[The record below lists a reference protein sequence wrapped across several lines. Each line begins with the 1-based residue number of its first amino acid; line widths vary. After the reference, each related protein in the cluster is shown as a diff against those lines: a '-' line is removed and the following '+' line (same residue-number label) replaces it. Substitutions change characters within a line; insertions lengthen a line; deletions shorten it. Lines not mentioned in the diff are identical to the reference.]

1 MKLYTNKKGEWAG
14 TQADA
19 NKKFGV
25 RTGSYFQREVPTDK
39 PSLLAFLNENKVGS
53 FDALGSK
60 PADNQLS
67 DMMGGNPLDSF
78 PDAPLK
84 FKMSHGPDG
93 DVRLSRQNPDSHPHR
108 WDTIRECAEKASFK
122 DLGVAL
128 AVLMNRLDEVADQ
141 VS

>member
-1 MKLYTNKKGEWAG
+1 MKLYTNNKGEWAG

-19 NKKFGV
+19 RKRFKNDM
-25 RTGSYFQREVPTDK
+25 RIIEVPTDK
-39 PSLLAFLNENKVGS
+39 PSLLAFLNENLVGS

-84 FKMSHGPDG
+84 FKMSYGPDG
-93 DVRLSRQNPDSHPHR
+93 DVRMSKQNPDSHPHR

-141 VS
+141 VA

>member
-1 MKLYTNKKGEWAG
+1 MKLYTNNQGEWAG

-19 NKKFGV
+19 RKRFKNDMRIV
-25 RTGSYFQREVPTDK
+25 EVPTDK
-39 PSLLAFLNENKVGS
+39 PSLLAFLNENQVGS
-53 FDALGSK
+53 FEALGRK
-60 PADNQLS
+60 PDDNQLS

-93 DVRLSRQNPDSHPHR
+93 DVRMSKQNPDSHPHR

-141 VS
+141 IS

>member
-1 MKLYTNKKGEWAG
+1 MKLYTNNKGEWAG

-19 NKKFGV
+19 RKRFKNDM
-25 RTGSYFQREVPTDK
+25 RIIEVPTDK
-39 PSLLAFLNENKVGS
+39 PSLLAFLNENQVGS

-60 PADNQLS
+60 PDNDQLS

-78 PDAPLK
+78 PDTPLK

-93 DVRLSRQNPDSHPHR
+93 DVRLTRQNPDSHPHR

>member
-1 MKLYTNKKGEWAG
+1 MKLYTNNQGEWAG

-19 NKKFGV
+19 RKRFKNAMKIV
-25 RTGSYFQREVPTDK
+25 EVPTDK
-39 PSLLAFLNENKVGS
+39 PSLLAFLNENQVGS
-53 FDALGSK
+53 FDALGRK
-60 PADNQLS
+60 PDDNQLS
-67 DMMGGNPLDSF
+67 DIMGGNPLDSF

-84 FKMSHGPDG
+84 FKMSYGPDG
-93 DVRLSRQNPDSHPHR
+93 DVRMSKQNPDSHPHR

-141 VS
+141 IS

>member
-1 MKLYTNKKGEWAG
+1 MKLYTNNKGEWAG

-19 NKKFGV
+19 RKRFKNDM
-25 RTGSYFQREVPTDK
+25 RIIEVPTDK
-39 PSLLAFLNENKVGS
+39 PSLLAFLNENQVGS

-60 PADNQLS
+60 TADNQLS
-67 DMMGGNPLDSF
+67 NMMGGNPLDSF

-141 VS
+141 VA

>member
-1 MKLYTNKKGEWAG
+1 MKLYTNNQGEWAG

-19 NKKFGV
+19 RKRFKNDMRIV
-25 RTGSYFQREVPTDK
+25 EVPTDK
-39 PSLLAFLNENKVGS
+39 PSLLAFLNENQVGS
-53 FDALGSK
+53 FDALGRK
-60 PADNQLS
+60 PDDNQLS

-84 FKMSHGPDG
+84 FKMSYGPDG
-93 DVRLSRQNPDSHPHR
+93 DVRMSKQNPDSHPHR

-141 VS
+141 TS

>member
-1 MKLYTNKKGEWAG
+1 MKLYTNNQGEWAG

-19 NKKFGV
+19 RKRFKNDMRIV
-25 RTGSYFQREVPTDK
+25 EVPTDK
-39 PSLLAFLNENKVGS
+39 PSLLAFLNENQVGS
-53 FDALGSK
+53 FDALGRK
-60 PADNQLS
+60 PDDNQLS
-67 DMMGGNPLDSF
+67 DIMGGNPLDSF

-84 FKMSHGPDG
+84 FKMSYGPDG
-93 DVRLSRQNPDSHPHR
+93 DVRMSKQNPDSHPHR

-141 VS
+141 IS

>member
-1 MKLYTNKKGEWAG
+1 MKLYTNNQGEWAG

-19 NKKFGV
+19 RKRFKNDMRIV
-25 RTGSYFQREVPTDK
+25 EVPTDK
-39 PSLLAFLNENKVGS
+39 PSLLAFLNENQVGS
-53 FDALGSK
+53 FDALGRK
-60 PADNQLS
+60 PDDNQLS

-84 FKMSHGPDG
+84 FKMSYGPDG
-93 DVRLSRQNPDSHPHR
+93 DVRMSKQNPDSHPHR

-128 AVLMNRLDEVADQ
+128 AVLMNRLDEVADKI
-141 VS
+141 S

>member
-1 MKLYTNKKGEWAG
+1 MKLYTNNKGEWAG

-19 NKKFGV
+19 RKRFKNDM
-25 RTGSYFQREVPTDK
+25 RIIEVPTDK
-39 PSLLAFLNENKVGS
+39 PSLLAFLNENQVGS

-141 VS
+141 IS

>member
-1 MKLYTNKKGEWAG
+1 MKLYTNNQGEWAG

-19 NKKFGV
+19 RKRFKNDMRIV
-25 RTGSYFQREVPTDK
+25 EVPTDK
-39 PSLLAFLNENKVGS
+39 PSLLAFLNENQVGS
-53 FDALGSK
+53 FDALGRK
-60 PADNQLS
+60 PDDNQLS
-67 DMMGGNPLDSF
+67 DIMGGNPLDSF

-84 FKMSHGPDG
+84 FKMSYGPDG
-93 DVRLSRQNPDSHPHR
+93 DVRLSKQNPDSHPHR

-141 VS
+141 IS

>member
-1 MKLYTNKKGEWAG
+1 MKLYTNNKGEWAG

-19 NKKFGV
+19 RKRFKNDM
-25 RTGSYFQREVPTDK
+25 RIIEVPTDK
-39 PSLLAFLNENKVGS
+39 PSLLAFLNENQVGS
-53 FDALGSK
+53 FDALGGK
-60 PADNQLS
+60 PADDQLS

>member
-1 MKLYTNKKGEWAG
+1 MKLYTNNKGEWAG

-19 NKKFGV
+19 RKRFKNDM
-25 RTGSYFQREVPTDK
+25 RIIEVPTDK
-39 PSLLAFLNENKVGS
+39 PSLLAFLNENQVGS

-84 FKMSHGPDG
+84 FKMSRGPDG

-141 VS
+141 VA

>member
-1 MKLYTNKKGEWAG
+1 MKLYTNNQGEWAG

-19 NKKFGV
+19 RKRFKNDM
-25 RTGSYFQREVPTDK
+25 RIIEVPTDK
-39 PSLLAFLNENKVGS
+39 PSLLAFLNENQVGS

-84 FKMSHGPDG
+84 FKMSYGPDG

-141 VS
+141 IS

>member
-1 MKLYTNKKGEWAG
+1 MKLYTNNKGEWAG

-19 NKKFGV
+19 RKCFKNDM
-25 RTGSYFQREVPTDK
+25 RIIEVPTDK
-39 PSLLAFLNENKVGS
+39 PSLLAFLNEHQVGS

-60 PADNQLS
+60 PADDQLS

>member
-1 MKLYTNKKGEWAG
+1 MKLYTNNKGEWAG

-19 NKKFGV
+19 RKRFKNDM
-25 RTGSYFQREVPTDK
+25 RIIEVPTDK
-39 PSLLAFLNENKVGS
+39 PSLLAFLNENQVGS
-53 FDALGSK
+53 FDVLVNNA
-60 PADNQLS
+60 ADGLFS
-67 DMMGGNPLDSF
+67 DIMGGNPLDSF

>member
-1 MKLYTNKKGEWAG
+1 MKLYTNNKGEWAG

-19 NKKFGV
+19 RKRFKNDM
-25 RTGSYFQREVPTDK
+25 RIIEVPTDK
-39 PSLLAFLNENKVGS
+39 PSLLAFLNENQVGS
-53 FDALGSK
+53 FDALGRK
-60 PADNQLS
+60 PDDNQLS

-84 FKMSHGPDG
+84 FKMSYGPDG
-93 DVRLSRQNPDSHPHR
+93 DVRMSKQNPDSHPHR

-141 VS
+141 IS

>member
-1 MKLYTNKKGEWAG
+1 MKLYTNNKGEWAG

-19 NKKFGV
+19 RKRFKNDM
-25 RTGSYFQREVPTDK
+25 RIIEVPTDK
-39 PSLLAFLNENKVGS
+39 PSLLAFLNENQVGS

-67 DMMGGNPLDSF
+67 NMMGGNPLDSF

-84 FKMSHGPDG
+84 FKMSRGPDG

-141 VS
+141 VA

>member
-1 MKLYTNKKGEWAG
+1 MKLYTNNKGEWAG

-19 NKKFGV
+19 RKRFKNDM
-25 RTGSYFQREVPTDK
+25 RIIEVPTDK
-39 PSLLAFLNENKVGS
+39 PSLLAFLNENQVGS

-84 FKMSHGPDG
+84 FKMSRGPDG

-128 AVLMNRLDEVADQ
+128 AVSDEPAR
-141 VS
+141 

>member
-1 MKLYTNKKGEWAG
+1 MKLYTNNKGEWAG

-19 NKKFGV
+19 RKRFKNDM
-25 RTGSYFQREVPTDK
+25 RIIEVPTDK
-39 PSLLAFLNENKVGS
+39 PSLLAFLNENQVGS

-78 PDAPLK
+78 PDAPLR

>member
-1 MKLYTNKKGEWAG
+1 MKLYTNNKGEWAG

-19 NKKFGV
+19 RKRFKNDM
-25 RTGSYFQREVPTDK
+25 RIIEVPTDK
-39 PSLLAFLNENKVGS
+39 PSLLAFLNENQVGS

-84 FKMSHGPDG
+84 FKMSYGPDG

-141 VS
+141 VA

>member
-1 MKLYTNKKGEWAG
+1 MKLYTNNQGEWAG

-19 NKKFGV
+19 RKRFKNDMRIV
-25 RTGSYFQREVPTDK
+25 EVPTDK
-39 PSLLAFLNENKVGS
+39 PSLLAFLNENQVGS
-53 FDALGSK
+53 FDALGRK
-60 PADNQLS
+60 PDDNQLS

-84 FKMSHGPDG
+84 FKVSYGPDG
-93 DVRLSRQNPDSHPHR
+93 DVRMSKQNPDSHPHR

-141 VS
+141 IS

>member
-1 MKLYTNKKGEWAG
+1 MKLYTNNKGEWAG

-19 NKKFGV
+19 RKRFKNDM
-25 RTGSYFQREVPTDK
+25 RIIEVPTDK
-39 PSLLAFLNENKVGS
+39 PSLLAFLNENLVGS

-67 DMMGGNPLDSF
+67 NMMGGNPLDSF

-141 VS
+141 VA

>member
-1 MKLYTNKKGEWAG
+1 MKLYTNNQGEWAG

-19 NKKFGV
+19 RKRFKNDMRIV
-25 RTGSYFQREVPTDK
+25 EVPTDK
-39 PSLLAFLNENKVGS
+39 PSLLAFLSENQVGS
-53 FDALGSK
+53 FDALGRK
-60 PADNQLS
+60 PDDNQLS

-93 DVRLSRQNPDSHPHR
+93 DVRMSRQNPDSHPHR

-141 VS
+141 IS

>member
-1 MKLYTNKKGEWAG
+1 MKLYTNNQGEWAG

-19 NKKFGV
+19 RKRFKNDMRIV
-25 RTGSYFQREVPTDK
+25 EVPTDK
-39 PSLLAFLNENKVGS
+39 PSLLAFLNENQVGS
-53 FDALGSK
+53 FDALGRK
-60 PADNQLS
+60 PDDNQLS

-84 FKMSHGPDG
+84 FKMSYGPDG
-93 DVRLSRQNPDSHPHR
+93 DVRMSKQNPDSHPHR

-141 VS
+141 IS

>member
-1 MKLYTNKKGEWAG
+1 MKLYTNNKGEWAG

-19 NKKFGV
+19 RKRFKNDM
-25 RTGSYFQREVPTDK
+25 RIIEVPTDK
-39 PSLLAFLNENKVGS
+39 PSLLAFLNEHQVGS
-53 FDALGSK
+53 FDVLVNNA
-60 PADNQLS
+60 ADGLFS
-67 DMMGGNPLDSF
+67 DIMGGNPLDSF

-93 DVRLSRQNPDSHPHR
+93 DVRMTKQNPDSHPHR

>member
-1 MKLYTNKKGEWAG
+1 MKLYTNNKGEWAG

-19 NKKFGV
+19 RKRFKNDM
-25 RTGSYFQREVPTDK
+25 RIIEVPTDK

-53 FDALGSK
+53 FDALVNNA
-60 PADNQLS
+60 ADGLFT
-67 DMMGGNPLDSF
+67 DIMGGNPLDSF

-141 VS
+141 VA

>member
-1 MKLYTNKKGEWAG
+1 MKLYTNNQGEWAG

-19 NKKFGV
+19 RKRFKNDMRIV
-25 RTGSYFQREVPTDK
+25 EVPTDK
-39 PSLLAFLNENKVGS
+39 PSLLSFLNENQVGS
-53 FDALGSK
+53 FDALGRK
-60 PADNQLS
+60 PDDNQLS

-84 FKMSHGPDG
+84 FKVSYGPDG
-93 DVRLSRQNPDSHPHR
+93 DVRMSKQNPDSHPHR

-141 VS
+141 IS